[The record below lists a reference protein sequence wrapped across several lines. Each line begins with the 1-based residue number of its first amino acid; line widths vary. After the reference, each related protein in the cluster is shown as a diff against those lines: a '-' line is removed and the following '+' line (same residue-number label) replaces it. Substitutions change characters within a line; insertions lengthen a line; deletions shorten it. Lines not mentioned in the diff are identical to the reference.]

1 MLPPRGLP
9 ADVDA
14 ETHRRIAHTF
24 FVLRMVKGGLLLVFL
39 AVVVLAIELRD
50 WPRTA
55 TVVVALM
62 MLGLAAFLVSTW
74 VRYRWLGTTRR
85 RPAASR

>member
-1 MLPPRGLP
+1 MFPPRGIP

-24 FVLRMVKGGLLLVFL
+24 FVLRMVNGGLLLVFL

-74 VRYRWLGTTRR
+74 VRCRRLGITR
-85 RPAASR
+85 RPAASP